1 MAVKKKSVTLKDVAQ
16 YAGVSPR
23 TVSNVVNDWPYVSE
37 EVRKKVQ
44 EAIKATGYRPNQ
56 MARSL
61 VTGQSKTIGVVI
73 PDIIN
78 PFFNLPIRGCEDILY
93 KNGYN
98 LFLCNSV
105 EDVEREKYYLD
116 LLISRAVDGIIL
128 WSTQI
133 DREELET
140 FIGNEL
146 PLVTIGFEDEPIG
159 NNHLI
164 VNIDDIGGAE
174 TATHYL
180 ITQGYR
186 KIAHLNTFAKNRVAQ
201 RRFVGYRRALEA
213 AGLEFNPRFVKKD
226 KASIHG
232 GYRATLK
239 LLEEQTPDAIFC
251 HNDLMAIGA
260 IFAMQHLGKQVPHD
274 LGLVGFDDIV
284 MAAIVDP
291 PLTTMRVSQYDIGR
305 LTGELIL
312 KRLRNEP
319 IDQQTMLYPVELTIR
334 GSCGAGQFT
343 SAQRQQWMEDLVSQ
357 LSIELPNGL
366 PTE

>member
-1 MAVKKKSVTLKDVAQ
+1 MAKKQAVTLKDVAH

-37 EVRKKVQ
+37 EIRKKVQ

-61 VTGQSKTIGVVI
+61 VTGQTRSIGVVI

-78 PFFNLPIRGCEDILY
+78 PFFNLPLRGCEDILY
-93 KNGYN
+93 QNGYN
-98 LFLCNSV
+98 LFLCNSI
-105 EDVEREKYYLD
+105 EEVEREKYYLD
-116 LLISRAVDGIIL
+116 LLIGRGVDGIIL

-133 DREELET
+133 GRDELT
-140 FIGNEL
+140 TAIGKEL
-146 PLVTIGFEDEPIG
+146 PLITIGFDDEPLGDKHSI
-159 NNHLI
+159 I
-164 VNIDDIGGAE
+164 NIDDIGGAE
-174 TATHYL
+174 AATHYL
-180 ITQGYR
+180 IGQGYR
-186 KIAHLNTFAKNRVAQ
+186 RIGHLNTFAKNRVAQ
-201 RRFVGYRRALEA
+201 RRFVGYRRALEN
-213 AGLEFNPRFVKKD
+213 AGLEFNMQWVKKD

-232 GYRATLK
+232 GYRATLA
-239 LLEEQTPDAIFC
+239 LLADQQVDAIFC

-260 IFAMQHLGKQVPHD
+260 IFAMEHVGKHVPRD

-291 PLTTMRVSQYDIGR
+291 PLTTMRVAQYELGR
-305 LTGELIL
+305 LSGELLL
-312 KRLRNEP
+312 KHLRHEP
-319 IDQQTMLYPVELTIR
+319 IDQQTMLYPVELTVR

-343 SAQRQQWMEDLVSQ
+343 SAQRLQWMEDLVSH